1 MNKSFILLCTVL
13 LLSPACSKIDREDNL
28 RAGLTFDLK

>member
-1 MNKSFILLCTVL
+1 MKTVILILASAL